1 MSYLVLV
8 LLFNV
13 EGSTTSSDPV
23 HDNPFNWKASKVG
36 LLHDFQLAALGLQ
49 AQPPT
54 LTLPKAVVIH
64 MKISNI
70 LRMDVYTEFF
80 VSKFL
85 SYIEFINENPIL
97 KTHEDVV
104 E

>member
-1 MSYLVLV
+1 MIIH
-8 LLFNV
+8 
-13 EGSTTSSDPV
+13 STGRLQ
-23 HDNPFNWKASKVG
+23 KAG
-36 LLHDFQLAALGLQ
+36 LLHDSQLAALGLQ

-70 LRMDVYTEFF
+70 LGMDVYTEFL

-85 SYIEFINENPIL
+85 KAI
-97 KTHEDVV
+97 
-104 E
+104 